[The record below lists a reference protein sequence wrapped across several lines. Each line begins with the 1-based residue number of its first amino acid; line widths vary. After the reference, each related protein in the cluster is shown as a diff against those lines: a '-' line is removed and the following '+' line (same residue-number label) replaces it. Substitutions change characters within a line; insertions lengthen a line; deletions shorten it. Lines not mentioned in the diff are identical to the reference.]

1 MVVTLRE
8 LLTQNKERVV
18 EKWRQ
23 GIIDTYPADGREF
36 LRQQDDRFS
45 NPIGHV
51 VHEATDRLFERLLNG
66 MDPEATRA
74 SLDKLIRIR
83 AVQDFLPSE
92 AVSFVLLLKPIIREL
107 LAEEIKTHALYDELQ
122 STEDAID
129 MMQLMALDCYTL
141 CRDRI
146 SEIKVND
153 ARRSTAKLIERLN
166 TRLAESP
173 ASNSCNNADKDNDR

>member
-1 MVVTLRE
+1 MTLRE
-8 LLTQNKERVV
+8 LLTRNKERVV

-23 GIIDTYPADGREF
+23 GIIETYPADGREF
-36 LRQQDDRFS
+36 LQQQDDRFA
-45 NPIGHV
+45 NPIGYV
-51 VHEATDRLFERLLNG
+51 VHEETDRLFDLLVND
-66 MDPEATRA
+66 MDSEATRA

-92 AVSFVLLLKPIIREL
+92 AVSFILLLKPIIREL

-122 STEDAID
+122 TTEDAID
-129 MMQLMALDCYTL
+129 GMQLMALDSYTM

-166 TRLAESP
+166 ARLAESP
-173 ASNSCNNADKDNDR
+173 AGNSYNNADKDNDR

>member
-1 MVVTLRE
+1 MTLQE
-8 LLTQNKERVV
+8 LLTKNRERVV

-23 GIIDTYPADGREF
+23 GIIDTYPVDGREF
-36 LRQQDDRFS
+36 LRQQGDRFT
-45 NPIGHV
+45 NPIGYV
-51 VHEATDRLFERLLNG
+51 VHEETVLLFDCFVND
-66 MDPEATRA
+66 MDPEATRS

-83 AVQDFLPSE
+83 AVQDFLPSQ

-107 LAEEIKTHALYDELQ
+107 LAEEIMTHALYDELRA
-122 STEDAID
+122 TEDAID
-129 MMQLMALDCYTL
+129 RMQLMALDSYTM

-166 TRLAESP
+166 ARLAEGSTGD
-173 ASNSCNNADKDNDR
+173 SHNNTDKDNDR

>member
-1 MVVTLRE
+1 MTLQE
-8 LLTQNKERVV
+8 LLTKNRQRVV

-36 LRQQDDRFS
+36 LRQQDDRFA
-45 NPIGHV
+45 NPIGYV
-51 VHEATDRLFERLLNG
+51 VREETDRLFEHFVKD
-66 MDPEATRA
+66 MDPEATRS

-92 AVSFVLLLKPIIREL
+92 AVSFVLLLKPIIRKL
-107 LAEEIKTHALYDELQ
+107 LAEEIKAHALHDELQ
-122 STEDAID
+122 ATEDAID
-129 MMQLMALDCYTL
+129 GMQLMALDSYTM

-166 TRLAESP
+166 ARFAESP
-173 ASNSCNNADKDNDR
+173 ASNSFNNADRDNDR

>member
-1 MVVTLRE
+1 MTLQE
-8 LLTQNKERVV
+8 LLTKNRERVV

-23 GIIDTYPADGREF
+23 GIIDTYPVDGRGF
-36 LRQQDDRFS
+36 LRQQDDRFA
-45 NPIGHV
+45 NPIGYV
-51 VHEATDRLFERLLNG
+51 VREETDRLFGCLVNDT
-66 MDPEATRA
+66 DPEATRS

-107 LAEEIKTHALYDELQ
+107 LAEEIETHALHDELQ
-122 STEDAID
+122 TTEDAID
-129 MMQLMALDCYTL
+129 GMQLMALDCYTL

-166 TRLAESP
+166 ARLAEGSTG
-173 ASNSCNNADKDNDR
+173 NSCNNADKDNDR

>member
-1 MVVTLRE
+1 MTLRE
-8 LLTQNKERVV
+8 LLTRNKERVV

-23 GIIDTYPADGREF
+23 GIIDTYPADGRDF
-36 LRQQDDRFS
+36 LQQQGDRFA
-45 NPIGHV
+45 NPIGYV
-51 VHEATDRLFERLLNG
+51 VHEETDQLFEHLVND
-66 MDPEATRA
+66 MDPEGTRV

-92 AVSFVLLLKPIIREL
+92 AVSFVLLLKPIVREL

-122 STEDAID
+122 ATEDAID
-129 MMQLMALDCYTL
+129 RMQLMALDSYTL

-166 TRLAESP
+166 ARLAEGSTG
-173 ASNSCNNADKDNDR
+173 NSCNNTDKDNDR

>member
-1 MVVTLRE
+1 MTLRE
-8 LLTQNKERVV
+8 LLTRNKERVV

-23 GIIDTYPADGREF
+23 GIIDAYPADGRGF
-36 LRQQDDRFS
+36 LQQQDDRFA
-45 NPIGHV
+45 NPIGYV
-51 VHEATDRLFERLLNG
+51 VREETDRLFERLLNG
-66 MDPEATRA
+66 MDPEATRL

-107 LAEEIKTHALYDELQ
+107 LAEEIKTHALHDELQ

-129 MMQLMALDCYTL
+129 RMQLMALDSYTM

-166 TRLAESP
+166 ARLAESP
-173 ASNSCNNADKDNDR
+173 ASNSFNNADKDNDR